1 MTDLLRRLGRIRD
14 RRVRRAERSAAA
26 AVTAESALQ
35 AEVAALT
42 ADCERW
48 HAELSIEVGVPG
60 ASISLAALLQTARR
74 RESLMAQLDGL
85 RRRRSH
91 RCDELVAATARRRQ
105 QGRMLHR
112 ARLRRRETA
121 LALVERRRR
130 ARRLRGEVRDE
141 QVTEAW
147 SCRQLHRR

>member
-1 MTDLLRRLGRIRD
+1 MTDLLRRLERIRD

-26 AVTAESALQ
+26 AVSAESALQ

-42 ADCERW
+42 ADCERL
-48 HAELSIEVGVPG
+48 HAELSTEVGVPG
-60 ASISLAALLQTARR
+60 ATISLAALLQTARR

-85 RRRRSH
+85 RRRCSH

-105 QGRMLHR
+105 QGWALHR

-147 SCRQLHRR
+147 WSRQLHRR